1 MSGIAEIFD
10 AELNPDKNYIAQT
23 IGGFKTLLGS
33 YRLVDTIDG
42 EGGIE
47 VLIGRDQDDRL
58 VQLPLTYRSTEVDP
72 AHTLVELEHSVLGHR
87 WVSNALGDPVAVR
100 EFIRTIITADD
111 GAAYSDG
118 TIPAVNIQ
126 GSGSRYAAD
135 VEIGEVRLLE
145 STNQRAEGTVVIDGR
160 SRIFG
165 LRLPRILAAKKAVGV
180 DYTATRLHLH
190 GTTPEQPDEE
200 LRVAEFFWREAEN

>member
-10 AELNPDKNYIAQT
+10 AELKPDKNYIAKNH
-23 IGGFKTLLGS
+23 GGFQTLLGS
-33 YRLVDTIDG
+33 YRLVDTLNS
-42 EGGIE
+42 EVGIE

-58 VQLPLTYRSTEVDP
+58 VQLPLTYRPSEIDP
-72 AHTLVELEHSVLGHR
+72 EHTLLELEHSVLGHR

-111 GAAYSDG
+111 GAAFSNG
-118 TIPAVNIQ
+118 ATPAVDIQ
-126 GSGSRYAAD
+126 GSGSHYAAD
-135 VEIGEVRLLE
+135 TQVGEVRLFE
-145 STNQRAEGTVVIDGR
+145 STRQRAEGTVVINGL

-180 DYTATRLHLH
+180 DYDATRLHLH
-190 GTTPEQPDEE
+190 GTTPEHPEAE
-200 LRVAEFFWREAEN
+200 LRVAELSWRDVEH